1 MLVNK
6 SGRFHNNSRKSHE
19 KFYELGT
26 IKTLEQTTVAAN
38 VPAIAGAL
46 EITGGLQAI
55 DLSPKFFTT
64 NITCAILLSPDG
76 GKGGKLD
83 KFLLFATRV
92 AKRVGPDTCSERIFG
107 SDLRRFP
114 WKCWRSFYF
123 SS

>member
-1 MLVNK
+1 MLVIK

-26 IKTLEQTTVAAN
+26 IKTLEQTTVVAN

-64 NITCAILLSPDG
+64 NITCAILLSP
-76 GKGGKLD
+76 KGG
-83 KFLLFATRV
+83 RGE
-92 AKRVGPDTCSERIFG
+92 VGQVSFVCDTCCKTG
-107 SDLRRFP
+107 
-114 WKCWRSFYF
+114 WA
-123 SS
+123 